1 MYKKI
6 KLLGILTWLAAGVL
20 HAQTDNSPY
29 SRYGLGDE
37 LSGKNI
43 MSRGVGGL
51 SAAYAD
57 ILTVNFSNPASYSR
71 LKRATFDFGVELD
84 ARTLR
89 VIDPP
94 QKYSSATPTISYIQ
108 LGLPLSKTR
117 NWGMNIGLKPLT
129 RVSYKLERNERLD
142 GVDSLQS
149 VFEGNGGSYEVY
161 TGTGFGTK
169 NIAIGFNVGYRFG
182 TKSYDSKRIFIPDS
196 VGTFY
201 YPSLYNT
208 RTSYGGLFGN
218 AGIQYTALLNKKN
231 ILRIGAYGSL
241 KRELN
246 ATRDETIQ
254 TYSDEDTGVH
264 RIDLVSQTSMSGK
277 IVYPASYGMGII
289 YHKGE
294 KWMIGVDFTQTQW
307 NEYRYFNEVDSV
319 QDAWKVH
326 IGGQVLPNLVNAKS
340 YWGRVTYR
348 AGFSYG
354 QDYVKVQ
361 NDLPI
366 WTGSVGLGLPM
377 RPPSFSNQYSVINLS
392 LEFGQRG
399 NNLNVIRESFFRLSL
414 GFTLSDIWFIKR
426 KYD

>member
-6 KLLGILTWLAAGVL
+6 KLLGIFTWLAAGVL

-37 LSGKNI
+37 LPGRNI
-43 MSRGVGGL
+43 MSRALGGL

-71 LKRATFDFGVELD
+71 LKRSTFDFGVELD
-84 ARTLR
+84 SRVLR

-94 QKYSSATPTISYIQ
+94 QKYSSTTPTISYIQ
-108 LGLPLSKTR
+108 LGLPLSKTK

-129 RVSYKLERNERLD
+129 RVSYKLERNERLA

-169 NIAIGFNVGYRFG
+169 NISIGFNVGYRFG
-182 TKSYDSKRIFIPDS
+182 TKSYDSKRLFIPDS
-196 VGTFY
+196 ASAFY
-201 YPSLYNT
+201 YPSLHNT
-208 RTSYGGLFGN
+208 RASYGGLFVNG
-218 AGIQYTALLNKKN
+218 GMQYTALLNQKN
-231 ILRIGAYGSL
+231 ILRIGAYGAL

-246 ATRDETIQ
+246 ATRDEIVQ
-254 TYSDEDTGVH
+254 TYSESEAGIDS
-264 RIDLVSQTSMSGK
+264 IDLISKTSVSGK
-277 IVYPASYGMGII
+277 IVYPASYGLGII

-294 KWMIGVDFTQTQW
+294 KWLIGVDFTQTQW
-307 NEYRYFNEVDSV
+307 SEYRFFNEMDSV
-319 QDAWKVH
+319 QDTWKLHV
-326 IGGQVLPNLVNAKS
+326 GGQVLPNLANAKS

-348 AGFSYG
+348 AGFSFG
-354 QDYVKVQ
+354 QDYIKVQ

-377 RPPSFSNQYSVINLS
+377 RPPSFTNQYSIINLS

-399 NNLNVIRESFFRLSL
+399 NNLNVVRENFMRLSL
-414 GFTLSDIWFIKR
+414 GLTLSDIWFIKK